1 MLTEFDT
8 FNFISKPEILVRNP
22 EERDHLEVRRK

>member
-22 EERDHLEVRRK
+22 EGKRPLGS